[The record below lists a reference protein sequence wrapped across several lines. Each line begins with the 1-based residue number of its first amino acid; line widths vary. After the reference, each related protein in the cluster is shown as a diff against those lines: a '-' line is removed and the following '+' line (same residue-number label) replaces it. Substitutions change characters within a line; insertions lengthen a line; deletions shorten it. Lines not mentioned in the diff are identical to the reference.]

1 MRSGACGLGF
11 VLLALGLSGCGSE
24 DSTEKSG
31 GPRDLRVA
39 VPAADAK
46 FFDVVMPEATLE
58 PGEEKQLCLHVTLE
72 GDDLAVIG
80 LDGEQSQYGH
90 HMVVLKPDTPKPHGT
105 LEDCSSGTSMA
116 EYQTFVLPAAELPAG
131 HAIRVPGGSSF
142 VVQAHT
148 INTGSE
154 AVLIRDVA
162 RLALIDSAE
171 VQTWATT
178 FATGSI
184 DFSIAPSQ
192 TTTVEFDC
200 ALEEDGELLFVGGHM
215 HELGSRFEIQIGPSV
230 AELSPVYLADPW
242 RPEYR
247 DLPPVTLLFN
257 NPVALAKG
265 TIVRTTCEWKN
276 PGQEPVQFPQEMC
289 GSFGYIRG
297 TTAPF
302 NCEAGAQ

>member
-11 VLLALGLSGCGSE
+11 VLVALGLTGCGSE
-24 DSTEKSG
+24 DSSSPG
-31 GPRDLRVA
+31 GPKDLRVT
-39 VPAADAK
+39 VPPADPN
-46 FFDVVMPEATLE
+46 FHDVVMPEATLG

-80 LDGEQSQYGH
+80 LDGVQSDFGH
-90 HMVVLKPDTPKPHGT
+90 HMVVLTPDNPKPHGT
-105 LEDCSSGTSMA
+105 LEDCSSGSSMA
-116 EYQTFVLPAAELPAG
+116 EYKTFVLPAAELPEG

-148 INTGSE
+148 INTGSDT
-154 AVLIRDVA
+154 VLIRDVA
-162 RLALIDSAE
+162 RLALIDVAD
-171 VQTWATT
+171 VTTWATT
-178 FATGSI
+178 FATGSVSF
-184 DFSIAPSQ
+184 DIAPAQ

-215 HELGSRFEIQIGPSV
+215 HEFGSRFEIQIGPSV
-230 AELSPVYLADPW
+230 DQLTPVYLADPW

-257 NPVALAKG
+257 NPVALAQG
-265 TIVRTTCEWKN
+265 TIVRTTCEWEN
-276 PGQEPVQFPQEMC
+276 PGTEPIVFPQEMC

-302 NCEAGAQ
+302 NCEAQ